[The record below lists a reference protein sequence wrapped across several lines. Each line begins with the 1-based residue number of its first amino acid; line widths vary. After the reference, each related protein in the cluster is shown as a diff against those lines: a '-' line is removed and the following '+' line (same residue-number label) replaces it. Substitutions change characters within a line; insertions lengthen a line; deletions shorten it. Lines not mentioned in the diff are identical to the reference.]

1 MSSESNNTPTPTLD
15 LAKYANLP
23 NKLMLGG
30 GIGLIIGLLLPAW
43 REQFYYSY
51 LTGFMFFLSIVLG
64 SMFLVILHHLFD
76 AYWMVP
82 IRRFLEHMACLAP
95 WMGLLFLPILVFCK
109 QIYPWMSA
117 DPHTDHALHVK
128 HALFNIPAFVV
139 VSLLLFVIWTWLSN
153 SLRKHSIAQDEAGA
167 ATHTH
172 SLRKLAAG
180 GIFIFAFSL
189 TLGVIYWM
197 KSLEHQW
204 FSTMYGVYYFAGS
217 VWTTLATAY
226 LMAAVLQR
234 TGHLAPVMRE
244 TTFKDIGTLFFAFTV
259 FYAYIHFSQYFLI
272 WNAAVPEETFWY
284 VKRENGIYWSMGMLI
299 IFGHFFVPFLTMLR
313 IDVKKTLTIM
323 GPMAIWA
330 WLMHF
335 TDMTYNIKPVIDPE
349 GHGISLGGFVQSIA
363 ALAFMAGLLSK
374 QFLKSFIAHPPF
386 PQRDPRIAE
395 AMGVYVEL
403 ESEADSKTKSAK
415 A

>member
-1 MSSESNNTPTPTLD
+1 MSSESNNTPKPTLD

-43 REQFYYSY
+43 REQFFYSY

-95 WMGLLFLPILVFCK
+95 WMGLLFLPILVFHK

-128 HALFNIPAFVV
+128 QALFNRPAFVV

-153 SLRKHSIAQDEAGA
+153 SLRKHSLAQDEAGA

-284 VKRENGIYWSMGMLI
+284 VKRENGIYWSMGILL

-395 AMGVYVEL
+395 AMGLYVEL

>member
-1 MSSESNNTPTPTLD
+1 
-15 LAKYANLP
+15 
-23 NKLMLGG
+23 
-30 GIGLIIGLLLPAW
+30 
-43 REQFYYSY
+43 
-51 LTGFMFFLSIVLG
+51 
-64 SMFLVILHHLFD
+64 
-76 AYWMVP
+76 
-82 IRRFLEHMACLAP
+82 
-95 WMGLLFLPILVFCK
+95 LLFLPILVFCK

-153 SLRKHSIAQDEAGA
+153 SLRKHSLAQDEAGA

-226 LMAAVLQR
+226 LMSAVLQR

-244 TTFKDIGTLFFAFTV
+244 ATFKDIGTLFFAFTV

-284 VKRENGIYWSMGMLI
+284 VKRENGILLEHGNIAYLRSLLCAFPDHVAHRCEEDPDHHGAD
-299 IFGHFFVPFLTMLR
+299 GH
-313 IDVKKTLTIM
+313 
-323 GPMAIWA
+323 
-330 WLMHF
+330 
-335 TDMTYNIKPVIDPE
+335 
-349 GHGISLGGFVQSIA
+349 LGLVD
-363 ALAFMAGLLSK
+363 AF
-374 QFLKSFIAHPPF
+374 H
-386 PQRDPRIAE
+386 
-395 AMGVYVEL
+395 
-403 ESEADSKTKSAK
+403 
-415 A
+415 